1 MSNPNDYTKPSRVK
15 RRLKRRWKKQQLGNL
30 TYCAYLNRLIKLT
43 AALLTANMLS
53 LSQKT
58 KAGRR
63 NPFLPGEKSPQPL
76 AAFLCASFCAALCRA
91 YSVMAGLF
99 GQRSALAA
107 PGSGFLPHLSPPPDT
122 VGSIAG
128 GYSTLPGV
136 TA

>member
-1 MSNPNDYTKPSRVK
+1 MI
-15 RRLKRRWKKQQLGNL
+15 RLTPKNHI
-30 TYCAYLNRLIKLT
+30 AILNT
-43 AALLTANMLS
+43 

-58 KAGRR
+58 KVGRR
-63 NPFLPGEKSPQPL
+63 NPFSPGEKSPQPL
-76 AAFLCASFCAALCRA
+76 AAFLCASFRAALCRA

-136 TA
+136 AA